1 MFMYLRNNSL
11 LPSEVMK
18 NVRIVY
24 QNYQNEEILLF
35 DFDTV
40 NDNMQFVLVFNQRND
55 NTNNYLEYTLEI
67 SALTQNSLPAYQQ
80 ALSAFQAGKISSNTQ
95 NAMMFYLS
103 SIFAS

>member
-40 NDNMQFVLVFNQRND
+40 NDNM
-55 NTNNYLEYTLEI
+55 
-67 SALTQNSLPAYQQ
+67 
-80 ALSAFQAGKISSNTQ
+80 
-95 NAMMFYLS
+95 
-103 SIFAS
+103 